1 VLDLYTRRFGAKPLR
16 CDEHVISADE
26 KTSIQAR
33 IRKHPNTAPAP
44 GRPARLEHE
53 YARGDSLAYLAA
65 WDVHRAQVFGRCEPT
80 TGIEAFDWLVG
91 QVMTSQPY
99 ASARRVFW
107 IVDNGSSHRG
117 QPSVDRLQSRWPT
130 LRLIH
135 LPIHASWLNQVEIY
149 VMHRGSARLAQPHT
163 KGTPVSSTDYR
174 AANFSTRH
182 RYGWYRDPNGGYFSP
197 LERFPPRRPPQL
209 ARRELLCPRA
219 PPLLRSGTTMP
230 TEASVSHTPSVS
242 LLLEVSANLHTNHI
256 ERTEKQP

>member
-1 VLDLYTRRFGAKPLR
+1 MLDLYTRRFGAKPLR
-16 CDEHVISADE
+16 CDEHVISTDE

-33 IRKHPNTAPAP
+33 IRKHPTTAPAP

-117 QPSVDRLQSRWPT
+117 QPSVDRLQSRRPT

-163 KGTPVSSTDYR
+163 KGTPVSSTTPAR
-174 AANFSTRH
+174 PAGAVVPAGPTAAAVRH
-182 RYGWYRDPNGGYFSP
+182 HDAHRGVGEPHPQRLTTARG
-197 LERFPPRRPPQL
+197 ER
-209 ARRELLCPRA
+209 
-219 PPLLRSGTTMP
+219 
-230 TEASVSHTPSVS
+230 
-242 LLLEVSANLHTNHI
+242 
-256 ERTEKQP
+256 QPAHQPH